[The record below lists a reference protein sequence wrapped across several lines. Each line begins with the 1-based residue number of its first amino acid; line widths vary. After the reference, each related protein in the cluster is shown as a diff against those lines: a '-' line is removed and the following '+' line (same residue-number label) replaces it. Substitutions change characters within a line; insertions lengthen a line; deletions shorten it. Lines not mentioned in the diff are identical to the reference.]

1 VAKKRQLERKKKARE
16 SKAKARVEASRHKA
30 MLLKKDERR
39 QAKLNNKF
47 RDKLVPFIKDPERKK
62 ALEEAEAQKS
72 RDKLERNMQILK
84 ALEEEYEK
92 DKDAKKAIND
102 QLEAEGHITLQD
114 KLNALEKKARDS
126 MTGEE
131 AETGQIDLSKDA

>member
-1 VAKKRQLERKKKARE
+1 MAKKRQLERKKKARE

-30 MLLKKDERR
+30 MTLKKDERR
-39 QAKLNNKF
+39 QAKLNNK
-47 RDKLVPFIKDPERKK
+47 
-62 ALEEAEAQKS
+62 KS

-92 DKDAKKAIND
+92 DKDAKKALND
-102 QLEAEGHITLQD
+102 QLESEGHVTLQD
-114 KLNALEKKARDS
+114 KLNALEKKARES

-131 AETGQIDLSKDA
+131 TETGQIDLSKDA